1 MKPWVFL
8 AIGVGSLWLQL
19 TVVPYAAISGL
30 KPNLMLLA
38 VLLLALRWQ
47 EPWLFVYAAIV
58 GLALD
63 VFSHGIVGVYAV
75 SYFLVSLLALY
86 AGRSVYENNLW
97 FTMGAVAGL
106 SLAEGVISSTI
117 FELLDQS
124 TPWWRWFFREV
135 VPVSLYH
142 GLLAPFLLY
151 GLVRL
156 ERLLKL
162 TEAIR
167 SRQ

>member
-1 MKPWVFL
+1 MKTWIFI
-8 AIGVGSLWLQL
+8 AIGIAALWLQL
-19 TVVPYAAISGL
+19 TLVPFASIAGV
-30 KPNLMLLA
+30 KPNLLLLT
-38 VLLLALRWQ
+38 VLLIALRWQ
-47 EPWLFVYAAIV
+47 EPWLFVYAALA

-63 VFSHGIVGVYAV
+63 VFSHGVVGVYGI
-75 SYFLVSLLALY
+75 SFFLISLLALY
-86 AGRSVYENNLW
+86 AGRSVYENNIW

-106 SLAEGVISSTI
+106 TLAEGALALGI
-117 FELLDQS
+117 FEVLDQD
-124 TPWWRWFFREV
+124 TPLWQWMWRDV
-135 VPVSLYH
+135 LPVSVYH

-162 TEAIR
+162 TEIMG